1 MTPEELT
8 RLEQLQE
15 ELKTY
20 DCKTAVPFMGLEK
33 LEELLQ
39 LLIKKENVSN

>member
-1 MTPEELT
+1 MTAEEIK

-15 ELKTY
+15 ELRLCSNISAI
-20 DCKTAVPFMGLEK
+20 DFMGMEK

-39 LLIKKENVSN
+39 LLIKSENQEN